1 MRFELLF
8 LGKTKETYLAAGID
22 DFRKRLARHAE
33 VEIRILKE
41 KKWGS
46 GESEKKIKEEETDR
60 LLASCSQPTMIV
72 ALDPAGR
79 QASSEELA
87 KLLQQWEE
95 QGCRKITFIIG
106 GPLGLAPSIRQVA
119 DCMLS
124 LSAMTFT
131 HEMARLI
138 LLEQLYRACSIRS
151 GSQYHK

>member
-8 LGKTKETYLAAGID
+8 LGKTKETYLAAGIE
-22 DFRKRLARHAE
+22 DFCKRLRRYAE
-33 VEIRILKE
+33 VEIRTIKE

-46 GESEKKIKEEETDR
+46 GEPEQKIKAEETDR
-60 LLASCSQPTMIV
+60 LLACCTQPTMIV

-87 KLLQQWEE
+87 ELLQQWEE
-95 QGCRKITFIIG
+95 QGQRKITFIIG
-106 GPLGLAPSIRQVA
+106 GPLGLAPSIRQSA
-119 DCMLS
+119 DAMLS

-131 HEMARLI
+131 HEMARLL
-138 LLEQLYRACSIRS
+138 LLEQLYRACTIRA